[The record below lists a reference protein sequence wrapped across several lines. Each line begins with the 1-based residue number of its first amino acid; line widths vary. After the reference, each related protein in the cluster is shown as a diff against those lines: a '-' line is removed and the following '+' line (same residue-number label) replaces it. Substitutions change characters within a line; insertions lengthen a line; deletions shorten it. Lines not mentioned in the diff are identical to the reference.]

1 MTSGAIRWSS
11 NRAEEERVASM
22 RKKNQSKNT
31 VRQLI
36 AKLNPRS
43 PVSEQYR
50 TIRTNL
56 QFASIDKE
64 LETMLVTSS
73 GPGEGK
79 SMTTA
84 NLAVVY
90 AQQGKKVLLIDADLR
105 KPTVH
110 YTFRMDNLRGL
121 SNILVNNMKLED
133 ATYSSSVDN
142 LDVITS
148 GPIPPNPS
156 ELLGSKRMRS
166 FINEAN
172 QLYDMILFDTPPV
185 LAVADA
191 QILANLVDG
200 VVLVVRSKQTEYE
213 AAIKA
218 KEALEPAQAK
228 LLGTV
233 LNDREKTNVNYYYYY
248 GQD

>member
-1 MTSGAIRWSS
+1 
-11 NRAEEERVASM
+11 M

-56 QFASIDKE
+56 QFASVDNE

-90 AQQGKKVLLIDADLR
+90 AQQGKKVLLIVSDLR

-110 YTFRMDNLRGL
+110 YSLRLDNFRGL
-121 SNILVNNMKLED
+121 SHILDGENTFHE
-133 ATYSSSVDN
+133 TSV
-142 LDVITS
+142 
-148 GPIPPNPS
+148 
-156 ELLGSKRMRS
+156 
-166 FINEAN
+166 A
-172 QLYDMILFDTPPV
+172 
-185 LAVADA
+185 
-191 QILANLVDG
+191 
-200 VVLVVRSKQTEYE
+200 
-213 AAIKA
+213 
-218 KEALEPAQAK
+218 
-228 LLGTV
+228 
-233 LNDREKTNVNYYYYY
+233 
-248 GQD
+248 

>member
-1 MTSGAIRWSS
+1 
-11 NRAEEERVASM
+11 M
-22 RKKNQSKNT
+22 RKKNQSKKT

-64 LETMLVTSS
+64 LESMLVTSS

-110 YTFRMDNLRGL
+110 YTFRDRKSTRLN
-121 SNILVNNMKLED
+121 
-133 ATYSSSVDN
+133 SSHVAIS
-142 LDVITS
+142 
-148 GPIPPNPS
+148 
-156 ELLGSKRMRS
+156 
-166 FINEAN
+166 
-172 QLYDMILFDTPPV
+172 Y
-185 LAVADA
+185 AVFCLKKK
-191 QILANLVDG
+191 I
-200 VVLVVRSKQTEYE
+200 
-213 AAIKA
+213 
-218 KEALEPAQAK
+218 
-228 LLGTV
+228 
-233 LNDREKTNVNYYYYY
+233 
-248 GQD
+248 